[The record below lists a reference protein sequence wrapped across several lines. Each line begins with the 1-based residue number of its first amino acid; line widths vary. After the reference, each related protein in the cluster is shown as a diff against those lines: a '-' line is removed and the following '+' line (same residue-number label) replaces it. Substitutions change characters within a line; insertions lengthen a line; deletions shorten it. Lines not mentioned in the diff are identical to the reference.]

1 MRHRYTILFVALML
15 LVAACTTAETPNTV
29 AVATD
34 GTATT
39 TEGTA
44 VTITLAATDAD
55 TDDTLTF
62 EIVASPTK
70 GVLSSTAN
78 GDNLVIYTPNTGE
91 TGTDTFTFKAND
103 GTADSNTATVTVTIT
118 EAAPTNNAPVAT
130 DVAASTAA
138 ETAVEI
144 TLTATDA
151 DAADTLTY
159 SIVDQPAAGTLGD
172 VTGDK
177 VTFTPA
183 AGQTGTAT
191 FTFKANDGTVDSN
204 TATVTVTIAS
214 PGNNAP
220 VATDGAASTAT
231 GTAVEVTLVATD
243 ADAADTLTYSIVAA
257 PTSGTL
263 GDVAAD
269 KVTYTPNAG
278 FTGTDTFTFKAND
291 GTDDSNTATVTVTVT
306 GNVVID
312 STTAD
317 FDAAIAGSAAG
328 DVISIAAGTY
338 SPVSTI
344 TLKEGQSL
352 VGAGSG
358 TVTINRPSSGGA
370 SIALANGVTISGV
383 TLNHAN
389 AAGDATGDTGNGSG
403 DSGIIGE
410 DTVTGTITIDDV
422 TIIRT
427 GGYGIYFREASPSDA
442 ASPGMLYDIVI
453 NNVTIT
459 SPGNT
464 GILINDAGVV
474 TINGSTVTGV
484 PAKAA
489 AAAPLEAVN
498 GRGIQIESEY
508 ATTASLSG
516 NTVSTTNSDTRAYYF
531 FKNNAFGRGP
541 ATDNNMTITLEGNT
555 ATFAAASTLTVGYTV
570 TMQNSS
576 GFTDASG
583 TITATGSSAAT
594 NAESNLVN
602 TDSGGTVNA
611 NIVTTGLTI
620 NP

>member
-1 MRHRYTILFVALML
+1 ML

-29 AVATD
+29 AVANN

-39 TEGTA
+39 TAGTA

-62 EIVASPTK
+62 EIVANPTK

-151 DAADTLTY
+151 DSDALTY
-159 SIVDQPAAGTLGD
+159 SIVDQPAAGTLGE

-183 AGQTGTAT
+183 AGQTSAT

-231 GTAVEVTLVATD
+231 GAAVEVTLVATD
-243 ADAADTLTYSIVAA
+243 ADADALTYSIVAA
-257 PTSGTL
+257 PSNGTL
-263 GDVAAD
+263 GAVDAD

-312 STTAD
+312 GTTAD

-358 TVTINRPSSGGA
+358 DVIINRPSGGGA

-389 AAGDATGDTGNGSG
+389 AAGDATVDTGNGSG

-422 TIIRT
+422 VIIRT
-427 GGYGIYFREASPSDA
+427 GGYGIYFNEASPSGA
-442 ASPGMLYDIVI
+442 TSPGLLYDIVI

-464 GILINDAGVV
+464 GILINDAGAV

-489 AAAPLEAVN
+489 AAAPLDPVN

-576 GFTDASG
+576 GFTDTSG

-602 TDSGGTVNA
+602 TDSGGAANA